1 MKKLLHFLVL
11 LPFFTLAQT
20 KTFTGTIHESGSN
33 QPIEMV
39 SIGVENFNIGT
50 VTNEE
55 GKFRITVP
63 NEAKT
68 LLFNHLNYKVVSYE
82 LASGKA
88 DFEIILE
95 PAGFDLEEIVVTSK
109 PVNQIFSDVLNASK
123 KRLEK
128 SMLINTYGREFISLN
143 GKIVKFSDGLLDYYI
158 KRKSGAS
165 DLFIKQ
171 SRTFKV
177 NEKENKS
184 DLESRKE
191 AIAFYD
197 ITEAMEDAYD
207 FKAIKTLTNTK
218 EYDFELR
225 VKKDNA
231 GNELEII
238 KIIPKPEVEKDLYIG
253 SITYDAKTKLILEI
267 DLKKSP
273 EHQKYSKLYNLL
285 IVKMKINEF
294 AKKINFK
301 LDGEKYVMTYSQSRI
316 NFYVKTK
323 TSFDDTFEFVNDF
336 VMMDYKEGEFDFDRK
351 TRYKKKALFEAGTNF
366 QNEYWKTSNIMLL
379 TSKEE
384 KIIKSFE

>member
-1 MKKLLHFLVL
+1 MKKLLFFLL
-11 LPFFTLAQT
+11 ALPFLTLAQN
-20 KTFTGTIHESGSN
+20 KTYTGTIREAGSN
-33 QPIEMV
+33 LPIEMV
-39 SIGVENFNIGT
+39 SIGIENSNIGT
-50 VTNEE
+50 VSNEE
-55 GKFRITVP
+55 GKFRITMP
-63 NEAKT
+63 SDTKT
-68 LLFNHLNYKVVSYE
+68 LTFSHLNYNILSYNVE
-82 LASGKA
+82 SGKT
-88 DFEIILE
+88 DFEIILD
-95 PAGFDLEEIVVTSK
+95 PAGYDLEEIVVTSK
-109 PVNQIFSDVLNASK
+109 PVDKIFSDVLNASK

-128 SMLINTYGREFISLN
+128 SLLINTYGREFVSLN

-171 SRTFKV
+171 SRTFKL

-191 AIAFYD
+191 AMAFYD

-238 KIIPKPEVEKDLYIG
+238 KIIPKPEIEKDLYVG
-253 SITYDAKTKLILEI
+253 SVTYDAKTKLILEI

-273 EHQKYSKLYNLL
+273 EHQKYSKLYNFL

-301 LDGEKYVMTYSQSRI
+301 VDGDKYVMTYSQTRI

-323 TSFDDTFEFVNDF
+323 TNFDDTFEFVNDF

-351 TRYKKKALFEAGTNF
+351 TRYKKKGLFEAGNNF
-366 QNEYWKTSNIMLL
+366 QSEYWKTSNIMLL

-384 KIIKSFE
+384 KVIKSLN

>member
-1 MKKLLHFLVL
+1 MKKLLHFLAL

-20 KTFTGTIHESGSN
+20 KTFTGTIRESGSN

-63 NEAKT
+63 NEATT

-88 DFEIILE
+88 DFQIILE

-177 NEKENKS
+177 NETENKS

-191 AIAFYD
+191 AVAFYD

-238 KIIPKPEVEKDLYIG
+238 KIIPKHEVEKDLYIG

-285 IVKMKINEF
+285 IIKMKINEF

-301 LDGEKYVMTYSQSRI
+301 LDGDKYVMTYSQTRI

-366 QNEYWKTSNIMLL
+366 QNEYWKTNNIMLL

>member
-1 MKKLLHFLVL
+1 MKRLLHFLLL
-11 LPFFTLAQT
+11 LPFLSLAQS
-20 KTFTGTIHESGSN
+20 KTFTGTIRELGTN
-33 QPIEMV
+33 LPIEMA

-63 NEAKT
+63 SEAKK
-68 LLFNHLNYKVVSYE
+68 LIFNHLNYKVLSYE
-82 LASGKA
+82 LVSGKS
-88 DFEIILE
+88 EIEILLE
-95 PAGFDLEEIVVTSK
+95 PAGYDLDEVVVTSK
-109 PVNQIFSDVLNASK
+109 PVDQIFSDVLNTSK

-128 SMLINTYGREFISLN
+128 SLLINTYGREFISLN

-171 SRTFKV
+171 SRTFKLNQ
-177 NEKENKS
+177 NEDKS

-225 VKKDNA
+225 TKKDNA

-238 KIIPKPEVEKDLYIG
+238 KLIPKPEVEKDLYMG

-285 IVKMKINEF
+285 IVKIKINEF

-301 LDGEKYVMTYSQSRI
+301 LDGSKYVMTYSQTRM

-323 TSFDDTFEFVNDF
+323 KSFDDTFEFVNDF

-351 TRYKKKALFEAGTNF
+351 LRYKKKGLFEAGNNIQT
-366 QNEYWKTSNIMLL
+366 EYWKTSNIMLL

-384 KIIKSFE
+384 KIIKSLE

>member
-1 MKKLLHFLVL
+1 MKKLLHLLLL
-11 LPFFTLAQT
+11 LPFLTLAQS
-20 KTFTGTIHESGSN
+20 KTFSGTIRELGSN

-55 GKFRITVP
+55 GKFRITIP
-63 NEAKT
+63 SEAKT
-68 LLFNHLNYKVVSYE
+68 LLFSHLNYKVASYD
-82 LASGKA
+82 LASGKV
-88 DFEIILE
+88 DFEFFLE
-95 PAGFDLEEIVVTSK
+95 PAGFDLEEIVITSK
-109 PVNQIFSDVLNASK
+109 PVDKIFSDVLNASK

-128 SMLINTYGREFISLN
+128 SLLIHTYGREFISLN
-143 GKIVKFSDGLLDYYI
+143 GKVVKFSDGLLDYYI

-191 AIAFYD
+191 AMAFYD

-207 FKAIKTLTNTK
+207 FKAIKTLANTK

-238 KIIPKPEVEKDLYIG
+238 KIIPKLEVEKDLYMG
-253 SITYDAKTKLILEI
+253 SITYDSKTKLILEI

-301 LDGEKYVMTYSQSRI
+301 LDGDKYVMTYSQTRM

-323 TSFDDTFEFVNDF
+323 NTFDDTFEFVNDF

-351 TRYKKKALFEAGTNF
+351 TRYKKKGLFEAGNNF
-366 QNEYWKTSNIMLL
+366 QDEYWRTSNIMLL

>member
-1 MKKLLHFLVL
+1 
-11 LPFFTLAQT
+11 
-20 KTFTGTIHESGSN
+20 
-33 QPIEMV
+33 MV
-39 SIGVENFNIGT
+39 SIGVENFNIGI

-301 LDGEKYVMTYSQSRI
+301 LDGDKYVMTYSQSRI

>member
-1 MKKLLHFLVL
+1 MKKLLHFLL
-11 LPFFTLAQT
+11 FLPFLSLAQS
-20 KTFTGTIHESGSN
+20 KTFTGTIRELGSN
-33 QPIEMV
+33 QPIEMA

-68 LLFNHLNYKVVSYE
+68 LLFNHLNYKVLSYE
-82 LASGKA
+82 LTSGKS
-88 DFEIILE
+88 EIEIFLE
-95 PAGFDLEEIVVTSK
+95 PAGYDLDEVVVTSK
-109 PVNQIFSDVLNASK
+109 PIDQIFSDALNTSK

-128 SMLINTYGREFISLN
+128 SLLINTYGREFISLN

-171 SRTFKV
+171 SRTFKL
-177 NEKENKS
+177 NQNDDKS

-225 VKKDNA
+225 TKKDNA

-238 KIIPKPEVEKDLYIG
+238 KLIPKPEVEKDLYIG

-285 IVKMKINEF
+285 IVKIKINEF

-301 LDGEKYVMTYSQSRI
+301 LDGSKYVMTYSQTRM

-323 TSFDDTFEFVNDF
+323 KSFDDTFEFVNDF

-351 TRYKKKALFEAGTNF
+351 LRYKKKGLFEAGNNI
-366 QNEYWKTSNIMLL
+366 QSEYWKTSNIMLL

-384 KIIKSFE
+384 KIIKSLE

>member
-1 MKKLLHFLVL
+1 MKKLLHFFLL
-11 LPFFTLAQT
+11 LPFLSLAQS
-20 KTFTGTIHESGSN
+20 KTFTGTIRESGNN

-39 SIGVENFNIGT
+39 SIGVENFNVGT

-63 NEAKT
+63 AEAKT
-68 LLFNHLNYKVVSYE
+68 LLFNHLNYKVSTYE
-82 LASGKA
+82 LASGKS
-88 DFEIILE
+88 EIDILLE
-95 PAGFDLEEIVVTSK
+95 PAGYDLDEIVVTSK
-109 PVNQIFSDVLNASK
+109 PVDQIFSDVLNTSK

-128 SMLINTYGREFISLN
+128 SLLINTYGREFISLN

-171 SRTFKV
+171 SRTFKL
-177 NEKENKS
+177 NQTEDKS

-225 VKKDNA
+225 TKKDNA

-273 EHQKYSKLYNLL
+273 EHQKYSKLYNFL

-301 LDGEKYVMTYSQSRI
+301 LDGDKYVMTYSQNRI

-323 TSFDDTFEFVNDF
+323 KSFDDTFEFVNDF

-351 TRYKKKALFEAGTNF
+351 LRFKKKGLFEAGNNI
-366 QNEYWKTSNIMLL
+366 QNEYWKTSNIILL